1 MIRQRRRKK
10 NKPIENTPCWMMQL
24 LFMFYFMRVP
34 QNYVHENK
42 KMHLHLKKLHSIIN
56 AGIKRDGPLL
66 RNVLRTSEVKEK
78 KDERNY

>member
-10 NKPIENTPCWMMQL
+10 NKPIENTPCWIKL
-24 LFMFYFMRVP
+24 LFTLYFMQVS
-34 QNYVHENK
+34 QNYVQENK
-42 KMHLHLKKLHSIIN
+42 KMHLHLKKLYSIIN